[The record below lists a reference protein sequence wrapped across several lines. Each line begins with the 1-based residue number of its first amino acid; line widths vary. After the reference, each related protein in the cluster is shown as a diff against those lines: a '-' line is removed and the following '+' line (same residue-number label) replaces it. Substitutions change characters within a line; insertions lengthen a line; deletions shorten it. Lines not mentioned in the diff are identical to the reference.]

1 MILYD
6 IIVVNRIS
14 GRIIPY
20 MPLRLEYY
28 DRSYVV
34 APVLLED
41 GSLGLSI
48 DGRNVRVNP
57 DVLQKL
63 V

>member
-1 MILYD
+1 
-6 IIVVNRIS
+6 
-14 GRIIPY
+14 